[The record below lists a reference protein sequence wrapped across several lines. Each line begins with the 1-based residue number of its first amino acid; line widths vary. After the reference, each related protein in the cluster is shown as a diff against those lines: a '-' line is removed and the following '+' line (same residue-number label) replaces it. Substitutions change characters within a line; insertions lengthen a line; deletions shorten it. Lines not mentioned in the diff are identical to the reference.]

1 MRSVGAIGT
10 TAAEQ
15 HETVYRVHSET
26 QLVQLQSNFAQNH
39 IACQEHM
46 KACAVW
52 TISGTKGECETERQ
66 QLLVAAASKVAYLG
80 RDSEVK
86 TKKTR

>member
-15 HETVYRVHSET
+15 HETVYRVHSKT

-52 TISGTKGECETERQ
+52 TISGLKESAKPRDNNSLWQLRPKSLTWVETR
-66 QLLVAAASKVAYLG
+66 K
-80 RDSEVK
+80 
-86 TKKTR
+86 